1 MREPADGRFAPRR
14 CAALLAG
21 FALASAALLSSPTA
35 AAPRSKHPGEHDT
48 RVTIERARILMGTT
62 CTMTAEGQDSSWT
75 SASVDIAMN
84 EIDRLDDV
92 LSSWKQDSELNRL
105 NSSGAEQ
112 RIQCSPDLYA
122 VTDSSLALARATDG
136 AFDPTIEPYNRAW
149 DMRGAGRV
157 PDASELAD
165 ARERVGY
172 IMVQTEPGLQTV
184 RFRRDGMG
192 LDFGGIG
199 KGYALDHAAEVL
211 RQRKLL
217 RVLLNFGGELEGFT
231 DGEAWVIEIADPAD
245 RLRPIVKLVLRRG
258 AVSTSGQG
266 ERGVTVNGRHYGHIL
281 DPHTGQPLDTDATVT
296 VVARTG
302 TLADGLSTA
311 LLVMGRE
318 KAAAWCAEHP
328 GIGALWLER
337 ANNEIRA
344 WRWNLP
350 TLTAEPGVKIE
361 WMQ

>member
-1 MREPADGRFAPRR
+1 LKR
-14 CAALLAG
+14 AAITASLAV
-21 FALASAALLSSPTA
+21 ALAAFVFSPAA

-62 CTMTAEGQDSSWT
+62 CTMTAEGLDSSWT

-84 EIDRLDDV
+84 EIDRLDGI
-92 LSSWKQDSELNRL
+92 LSSWRQDSELSRL
-105 NSSGAEQ
+105 NAAGAEQ
-112 RIQCSPDLYA
+112 RIQCSPDLYS
-122 VTDSSLALARATDG
+122 VTDSALALARATDG

-157 PDASELAD
+157 PEASELVD
-165 ARERVGY
+165 ARGRVGW
-172 IMVQTEPGLQTV
+172 INVQTESGTQTV
-184 RFRRDGMG
+184 RFRLDGMG

-231 DGEAWVIEIADPAD
+231 DGEAWVIEIADPTD
-245 RLRPIVKLVLRRG
+245 RMRPIVKLVLRRG

-281 DPHTGQPLDTDATVT
+281 DPHSGQPIDTEATVT

-302 TLADGLSTA
+302 ALADGLSTA
-311 LLVMGRE
+311 LLVMGRD
-318 KAAAWCAEHP
+318 KAAAWCAEHRD
-328 GIGALWLER
+328 IGALWLEP

-350 TLTAEPGVKIE
+350 TLTAEPGVHIE